1 MSTLIMMKGLP
12 KSGKT
17 TWAKKWANKSHKRV
31 YVSWSAILDMMGG
44 KFKKQRQVI
53 AFDAAMRVM
62 KNAIRQGLDVV
73 VDECNLY
80 GAEWG
85 MFVTSAQL
93 MGAKVEWMTIDT
105 PLEVCLQR
113 NKEANYPLL
122 DEQIIRLDEKY
133 RQWLSE

>member
-1 MSTLIMMKGLP
+1 
-12 KSGKT
+12 
-17 TWAKKWANKSHKRV
+17 
-31 YVSWSAILDMMGG
+31 
-44 KFKKQRQVI
+44 
-53 AFDAAMRVM
+53 
-62 KNAIRQGLDVV
+62 
-73 VDECNLY
+73 
-80 GAEWG
+80 
-85 MFVTSAQL
+85 